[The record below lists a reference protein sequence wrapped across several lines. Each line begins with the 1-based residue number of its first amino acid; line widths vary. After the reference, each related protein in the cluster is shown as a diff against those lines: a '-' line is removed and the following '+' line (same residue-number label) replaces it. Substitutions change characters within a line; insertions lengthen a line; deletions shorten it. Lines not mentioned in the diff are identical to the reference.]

1 MKFGSVEFNVLWR
14 TIWELCA
21 VLAVCVVIGGFA
33 AATMTLANTGAARR
47 HPSRD

>member
-1 MKFGSVEFNVLWR
+1 MKYGSIEFNVLWR

-33 AATMTLANTGAARR
+33 AAITGLLEWLLT
-47 HPSRD
+47 

>member
-1 MKFGSVEFNVLWR
+1 MKYGSVEFNFSWR

-33 AATMTLANTGAARR
+33 AAITSLAEWLLT
-47 HPSRD
+47 